1 MTRNSQSQYE
11 FQRRLKA
18 SMDRHRRILNRLAK
32 ARAMEDDIYILW
44 VRVEPVSSVV
54 ATSCPWDVEE
64 WFNTY
69 KELLEREEE
78 DSDK

>member
-18 SMDRHRRILNRLAK
+18 SMDRHRRILNRLA
-32 ARAMEDDIYILW
+32 
-44 VRVEPVSSVV
+44 
-54 ATSCPWDVEE
+54 TSCPWDRYSADPEWDDVEE